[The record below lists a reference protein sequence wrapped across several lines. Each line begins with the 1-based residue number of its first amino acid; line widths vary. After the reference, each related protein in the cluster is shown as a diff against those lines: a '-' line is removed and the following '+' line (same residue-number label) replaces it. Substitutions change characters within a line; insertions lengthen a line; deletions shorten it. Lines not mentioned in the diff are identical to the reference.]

1 MTLTAL
7 LLLCALGAPCI
18 FFVRALYIGL
28 FCGTL
33 SSIPGPWY
41 SRYTHL
47 VLKFYTL
54 AGRRIYY
61 VDSLHSKYGGVVR
74 IAPDEVAISDLDG
87 FAKIHK
93 IGSGFL
99 KAPSYETLV
108 GNKEPGIFAE
118 RDPHR
123 HAARRRLFAQAFS
136 NSALQRNWAS
146 EIHQKAYK
154 AVARIKADALA
165 GEADILKWWTLMAT
179 DVIAH
184 LAFGESFDML
194 ELGKVRSF
202 PNLLTRSMAVRDIG
216 LICSCSK
223 HPISMPFKTP
233 YLVVFYAPSFLGCM
247 KSASGCPLKRF
258 ESLPRP
264 MMSYS
269 STAR

>member
-1 MTLTAL
+1 MTLTVL
-7 LLLCALGAPCI
+7 LLLYALGAPCF
-18 FFVRALYIGL
+18 FFVRALYIG
-28 FCGTL
+28 FFHRTL

-47 VLKFYTL
+47 VLQFYTL
-54 AGRRIYY
+54 TGRRIHY
-61 VDSLHSKYGGVVR
+61 VHHLHCKYGGVVR
-74 IAPDEVAISDLDG
+74 ITPDEVAVSDLDG
-87 FAKIHK
+87 YAKIHK

-108 GNKEPGIFAE
+108 ANGEPGIFAE

-146 EIHQKAYK
+146 EIHQKAHR

-165 GEADILKWWTLMAT
+165 GDADILKWWTLMAT

-194 ELGKVRSF
+194 EIGKVRFTS
-202 PNLLTRSMAVRDIG
+202 A
-216 LICSCSK
+216 
-223 HPISMPFKTP
+223 HKT
-233 YLVVFYAPSFLGCM
+233 LDSRRL
-247 KSASGCPLKRF
+247 
-258 ESLPRP
+258 
-264 MMSYS
+264 S
-269 STAR
+269 S